1 MYINI
6 LLLES
11 LTTESDRTRPPACD
25 TWAGTLAGLAAARL
39 DSAAGLSRATHLCAL
54 AVDLADGAAPAEV
67 REGGHI
73 EVEGLLLALGVAH
86 TREVAVDVEEV
97 VPVGLVP
104 RGSGDKLRA
113 FRTTIN

>member
-1 MYINI
+1 MSQT
-6 LLLES
+6 ERARAS
-11 LTTESDRTRPPACD
+11 LRHL
-25 TWAGTLAGLAAARL
+25 GGYLAGLAAARL
-39 DSAAGLSRATHLCAL
+39 DSAAGLSRATHLGAL

-67 REGGHI
+67 LEGGHI

-104 RGSGDKLRA
+104 QGSGDVSGKVVERW
-113 FRTTIN
+113 